1 MDGGSEFRSGGMSAS
16 EAGLVARRGS
26 SEASAVRTRNA
37 SCPLRVLRR
46 AGKSRSERKKRKEK
60 KKRVEVEARR
70 FPF

>member
-1 MDGGSEFRSGGMSAS
+1 MDGGSEFRSGGMSTS

-46 AGKSRSERKKRKEK
+46 AVK
-60 KKRVEVEARR
+60 VEVK
-70 FPF
+70 